1 MGLFV
6 PAWVSV
12 SVDPVRALFLL
23 FLFLFFVGLFRRT
36 RQRMIYH
43 LGSSIAD
50 VAGRIR
56 GCVVPGSSWVGSHVF
71 RPLGVPGTYQ
81 KHMVFAVLR
90 RCGASQ
96 GLPLASF
103 WFPARSWP
111 RMQCFPSYL
120 DGFRGVRAFL
130 TLWFSQ
136 SWGVARAPRGSFETL
151 LSIPGSFLQ
160 GSWAFSPIFT
170 LSPWGPGPPGMA

>member
-12 SVDPVRALFLL
+12 SVDPVRAFFLL
-23 FLFLFFVGLFRRT
+23 FYCRRA

-43 LGSSIAD
+43 LGISIAD

-56 GCVVPGSSWVGSHVF
+56 GCVVPDSSWVGSHVF
-71 RPLGVPGTYQ
+71 KPFWVPGTYQ
-81 KHMVFAVLR
+81 KHVVFTVLR

-103 WFPARSWP
+103 WFPARFWP
-111 RMQCFPSYL
+111 GMYCFPSYL
-120 DGFRGVRAFL
+120 DGFRGVRAVL
-130 TLWFSQ
+130 TFWFSQ
-136 SWGVARAPRGSFETL
+136 SWGVVRAPRGSLETL
-151 LSIPGSFLQ
+151 LSIPGSFLP
-160 GSWAFSPIFT
+160 GS
-170 LSPWGPGPPGMA
+170 

>member
-1 MGLFV
+1 LGLFV

-12 SVDPVRALFLL
+12 SVDPVRAFFPLFYC
-23 FLFLFFVGLFRRT
+23 RRA

-43 LGSSIAD
+43 LGISIAD

-56 GCVVPGSSWVGSHVF
+56 GCVVPDSSWVGSHVF
-71 RPLGVPGTYQ
+71 KPFGVPGTYQ
-81 KHMVFAVLR
+81 KHVVFTVLR

-111 RMQCFPSYL
+111 GMHCFPSYL
-120 DGFRGVRAFL
+120 DGFRGVRAVL
-130 TLWFSQ
+130 TFWFSQ
-136 SWGVARAPRGSFETL
+136 SWGVVRAPRGSLETL
-151 LSIPGSFLQ
+151 LSIPGSFLP

-170 LSPWGPGPPGMA
+170 RSPWGPGPPGMA